1 MPRHGRL
8 EKLWHGPDMEGLKSC
23 GEVKLMTLKEER
35 KMSENTNEKTTVTE
49 ETKTPESAGKTFTQ
63 DEVNAIVA
71 ERIARDREKQQEEA
85 QKKIEEAQKLA
96 EMNEAEKARY
106 QLEELQKE
114 VDAYKRRETINGL
127 TKTARKML
135 SDDGINTSDE
145 LLSMLVTDDAET
157 TKAAVESFSKLFSE
171 AVEAEIKNRFKG
183 APPKAGSTSHLTKD
197 QILAEPDRAKRQKLI
212 NENLKLFKGE

>member
-1 MPRHGRL
+1 
-8 EKLWHGPDMEGLKSC
+8 
-23 GEVKLMTLKEER
+23 
-35 KMSENTNEKTTVTE
+35 MSENTNEKTTVTE